1 MKKINKLFL
10 VLVFSLLLC
19 ACGKSEAVKNVEAM
33 IKALGE
39 ISLESI
45 DAIRAAEDAYSSLTE
60 EEQEKV
66 KNYKKLTEA
75 RDTYYELVL
84 VGQWNTLFINP
95 YDLDRIY
102 EREWLTLNADM
113 SLRLDGKDS
122 KVKWFVENGVLLFDT
137 FNAQY
142 VIHEDGD
149 RIFLSDDD
157 DKHDLIAV
165 KDIEDYFS
173 EIFKVVDLSEVDIN
187 DYCDLYIYEK
197 NILNDFDEP
206 TGEIDTQIMIKSK
219 LFEEGWYCYSYSEA
233 VIEVVFP
240 EYTETWISSEGNVW
254 TNAKEASITTMNG
267 IPFNAGVK
275 TIGRTHAAPRDDI
288 YTDLT
293 EDQITLG
300 RAKGVLYFIHED
312 YVKEVKRDN
321 GSRNLVLVDWPHF
334 SQPELYTGLWD
345 ENIDY

>member
-19 ACGKSEAVKNVEAM
+19 GCGKSEAVKNVEAM
-33 IKALGE
+33 IEALGE

-45 DAIRAAEDAYSSLTE
+45 DAIRATEDAYEALTG
-60 EEQEKV
+60 EEQKKV
-66 KNYKKLTEA
+66 KNYDTLVEA
-75 RDTYYELVL
+75 RDSYYELAL
-84 VGQWNTLFINP
+84 VGEWVDLFIRP
-95 YDLDRIY
+95 YDIDFMYDNIKFLF
-102 EREWLTLNADM
+102 NADL
-113 SLRLDGKDS
+113 SGIAYYYSNS
-122 KVKWFVENGVLLFDT
+122 KCTWSVENCVLNMKFEGGGGASLNIVEEAGIIQLDHFISVTDLD
-137 FNAQY
+137 NY
-142 VIHEDGD
+142 
-149 RIFLSDDD
+149 LSG
-157 DKHDLIAV
+157 I
-165 KDIEDYFS
+165 I
-173 EIFKVVDLSEVDIN
+173 KVVDLSEVDIN

-334 SQPELYTGLWD
+334 SQPELCTGLWD